1 MCSSSVTQRLFHVES
16 IDYFDIVIELTS
28 YISTMIEFKTPLEL
42 YKYFVKDVTTAKPPV
57 ILEIGAREA
66 MFSKHCSLALPKSK
80 VFAFEASPHNYRVY
94 SEACKSFDIQYLNY
108 AVGAGDGVAEF
119 FINSVIDGEP
129 VPPDTG
135 RNSLLPRTGSAIAE
149 SIPVQ
154 IITIDHFLAE
164 KGLRGQPLAVW
175 IDVEGATGDVLRGM
189 VSCMKDVDSLFVE
202 VEEKRF
208 WANQWLRDDV
218 EAYLNFHG
226 LIAVARDFEFAD
238 DGQYNMMFKRN
249 P

>member
-1 MCSSSVTQRLFHVES
+1 
-16 IDYFDIVIELTS
+16 
-28 YISTMIEFKTPLEL
+28 MIEFKTPLEM
-42 YKYFVKDVTTAKPPV
+42 YNDFVKDVVATAPPV

-66 MFSKHCSLALPKSK
+66 MFSKHCSLALANSK

-94 SEACKSFDIQYLNY
+94 SEACKNFNMQYLNY

-119 FINSVIDGEP
+119 FINSVINGEAIP
-129 VPPDTG
+129 ADTG
-135 RNSLLPRTGSAIAE
+135 RNSLLPRTSAAIA
-149 SIPVQ
+149 STVPVQ
-154 IITIDHFLAE
+154 VITIDHFLAE

-189 VSCMKDVDSLFVE
+189 EASLKYVDSLFVE

-208 WANQWLRDDV
+208 WENQWLRKDV
-218 EAYLNFHG
+218 EECLALHG
-226 LIAVARDFEFAD
+226 LKAVARDFEYAD

>member
-1 MCSSSVTQRLFHVES
+1 
-16 IDYFDIVIELTS
+16 
-28 YISTMIEFKTPLEL
+28 MIEFKTPLEL
-42 YKYFVKDVTTAKPPV
+42 YNHFLQHVTTVTPPV

-66 MFSKHCSLALPKSK
+66 TFSKHCNLALPKSK
-80 VFAFEASPHNYRVY
+80 IFAFEASPHNYRLY
-94 SEACKSFDIQYLNY
+94 SEECKSYSIQYLNY
-108 AVGAGDGVAEF
+108 AIGAGDGVGEF
-119 FINSVIDGEP
+119 FINTVIDGEP

-189 VSCMKDVDSLFVE
+189 EASLKHVDSLFVE

-208 WANQWLRDDV
+208 WEDQWLRSDV
-218 EAYLNFHG
+218 EECLGLHG
-226 LIAVARDFEFAD
+226 LTAVARDFEYAD

-249 P
+249 Q